1 MRIERKATA
10 RKATPAQK
18 KLPPVRNHTTAA
30 IIAAGRMKSK
40 TLAMIMITTM
50 PMTRSIS
57 SRKMS
62 NTNPS
67 PFIGSMDEGITL
79 DHFQESLEAIYV

>member
-1 MRIERKATA
+1 MSERKATT
-10 RKATPAQK
+10 RNATPPQK
-18 KLPPVRNHTTAA
+18 RLLVRKYTTAE
-30 IIAAGRMKSK
+30 IIAAGSMKSK

-57 SRKMS
+57 SRKIS

-67 PFIGSMDEGITL
+67 PFIGSMDEGIIL
-79 DHFQESLEAIYV
+79 DHFWESFAAI